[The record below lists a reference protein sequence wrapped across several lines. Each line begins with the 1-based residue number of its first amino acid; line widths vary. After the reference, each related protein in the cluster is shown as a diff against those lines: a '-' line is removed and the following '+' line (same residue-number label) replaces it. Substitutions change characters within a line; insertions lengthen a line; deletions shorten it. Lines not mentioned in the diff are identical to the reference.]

1 MRQRDNRIPILCIS
15 KFGRNAIGSFLSGR
29 IIDVINQ
36 YLNLRQ
42 QPMNT
47 DFSENPRNTEEIDF
61 VTAVILGL
69 IDIKEGNTYS
79 LEEVKKDLNQLGSDS
94 NLK

>member
-1 MRQRDNRIPILCIS
+1 
-15 KFGRNAIGSFLSGR
+15 
-29 IIDVINQ
+29 
-36 YLNLRQ
+36 
-42 QPMNT
+42 MNT